1 MNKIGIALCG
11 VAGAIL
17 SGCFAA
23 PQMRMDIPT
32 DSTTYNG
39 ITFKLHSIEKGDM
52 GEPVEVAPN
61 PSEGNL
67 TDLMVDSLPDLEYRI
82 GPLDMVQVVVWE
94 HPELTSPMG
103 QYQPAGQK
111 VTTDGKLFYPYAGE
125 LQVAGLTAQELRKEI
140 TKRLSDKILNDPQ
153 VDVRV
158 TGYHSRKAFVSG
170 AVNRPGYVHFDEN
183 PMTIPD
189 VIAYV
194 GGFDEKA
201 DPSFVQLRRGD
212 KVYNIDY
219 VRAFKENIPIDRI
232 LVKPGDQLFVPLK
245 EEMER
250 DRKVYVLGEVNRTGI
265 VRMDNYISLA
275 EALAAAGGVNAMN
288 AAPSDI
294 YVIRNTSKEKIDIYQ
309 LDAKNAMALA
319 MADRFELN
327 PRDIVYVD
335 ASGIATWN
343 RLLSLITPT
352 MSAIYLGTNIV
363 QNVQDINNAGWKTPS
378 QKRASSTS
386 STTSTSTNTA
396 NSAANNATKAT
407 GN

>member
-23 PQMRMDIPT
+23 PQMRMDVPT

-39 ITFKLHSIEKGDM
+39 ITFKLHSIDNGEM
-52 GEPVEVAPN
+52 GEPVPVAQN
-61 PSEGNL
+61 PLEGKL
-67 TDLMVDSLPDLEYRI
+67 EDLMVDTLPSLEYRI
-82 GPLDMVQVVVWE
+82 GPLDQVQVVVWE

-111 VTTDGKLFYPYAGE
+111 VTTEGTLFYPYAGE
-125 LQVAGLTAQELRKEI
+125 LKVEGLTAQELRKEI

-158 TGYHSRKAFVSG
+158 TGYHSRKAFVTG

-189 VIAYV
+189 VIAEV
-194 GGFDEKA
+194 GGFNEKA

-219 VRAFKENIPIDRI
+219 VRAFKENIPIERI
-232 LVKPGDQLFVPLK
+232 LVKPDDQLFVPLK
-245 EEMER
+245 SEMER
-250 DRKVYVLGEVNRTGI
+250 DRKVYVMGEVNKTSI
-265 VRMDNYISLA
+265 VRMDNYLSLA
-275 EALAAAGGVNAMN
+275 EALTAAGGVNVLY

-294 YVIRNTSKEKIDIYQ
+294 YVIRNTTPNKIDVYQ
-309 LDAKNAMALA
+309 LNAKNAMALA

-335 ASGIATWN
+335 ASGLGTWN
-343 RLLSLITPT
+343 RLLSLIMPT
-352 MSAIYLGTNIV
+352 MQAIYTSTNVV
-363 QNVQDINNAGWKTPS
+363 QNIQEINNAGWK
-378 QKRASSTS
+378 
-386 STTSTSTNTA
+386 
-396 NSAANNATKAT
+396 
-407 GN
+407 